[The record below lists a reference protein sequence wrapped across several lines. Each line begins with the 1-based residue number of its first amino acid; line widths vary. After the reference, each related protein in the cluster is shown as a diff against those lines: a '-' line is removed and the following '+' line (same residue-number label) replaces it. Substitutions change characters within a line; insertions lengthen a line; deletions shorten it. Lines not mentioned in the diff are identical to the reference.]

1 MTALKIP
8 SAGPGLPAGRGTRLA
23 LTALRGS
30 RRFGGPVAAVA
41 VGIALV
47 LVLQGNGFASTLVLD
62 MLIYAIAAMS
72 LDFLGGYAGLI
83 SLGQA
88 GFLGVGAY
96 GVAIAEV
103 HFFSPWAA
111 VGIGLGATLALGL
124 ALGIVAVRVRG
135 VSFVIITLAM
145 GQVLWGLAFQWVG
158 LSEGDNGIPLTILP
172 SIGPFDLNDP
182 LTLRMTVLAVFA
194 AVALLLVTM
203 VHSPFGLSLR
213 GVRSNETR
221 MAALGYR
228 TGLHCYLAWVIAVFF
243 TGVAGVLY
251 IFVNQLISPA
261 TMAFNQDGLLV
272 IMVVLG
278 GLRSIW
284 GPALGAVVI
293 VLFQQELSIYL
304 DRWQTVMGL
313 TLIAVVLF
321 SPGGLW
327 GLVRAAGRRR
337 DALIARLRGP
347 PGEAGRA
354 VTAGPARPAEPPALE
369 ADHLCRR
376 FRGVTAVA
384 DVSLRVAAGARFG
397 IIGPNGAG
405 KTTLFN
411 LLSGELR
418 PTTGSVALFGRN
430 ITALRTYRRAA
441 LGLGRTFQITR
452 IFSDLTVLENLTLA
466 LHGLSRSKLSL
477 LRPVAQL
484 PGQDDR
490 GGRPRRQ
497 LRAGAAAGG
506 ARLRSVPRRGAGAR
520 GAARARAQAEGA
532 TARRAGG
539 RALAGRAGEHPGAAD
554 VAAGRADPGH
564 DRARHRRPARR
575 RRLRRPCSTWARS

>member
-1 MTALKIP
+1 MTAGGQAP
-8 SAGPGLPAGRGTRLA
+8 AGRASAGRAPAVEVPPAGPGLPAGRGTRLA
-23 LTALRGS
+23 LTALLGS

-41 VGIALV
+41 AGVALV
-47 LVLQGNGFASTLVLD
+47 LLLQGNGFASTLVLN
-62 MLIYAIAAMS
+62 MLVYAIAAMS

-111 VGIGLGATLALGL
+111 VGIGLGATLVLGL

-194 AVALLLVTM
+194 AVALLLVAI

-261 TMAFNQDGLLV
+261 TMAFSQDGLLV

-337 DALIARLRGP
+337 DALIARL
-347 PGEAGRA
+347 E
-354 VTAGPARPAEPPALE
+354 ARP
-369 ADHLCRR
+369 
-376 FRGVTAVA
+376 
-384 DVSLRVAAGARFG
+384 
-397 IIGPNGAG
+397 G
-405 KTTLFN
+405 K
-411 LLSGELR
+411 
-418 PTTGSVALFGRN
+418 
-430 ITALRTYRRAA
+430 
-441 LGLGRTFQITR
+441 
-452 IFSDLTVLENLTLA
+452 
-466 LHGLSRSKLSL
+466 
-477 LRPVAQL
+477 
-484 PGQDDR
+484 R
-490 GGRPRRQ
+490 GGP
-497 LRAGAAAGG
+497 
-506 ARLRSVPRRGAGAR
+506 
-520 GAARARAQAEGA
+520 
-532 TARRAGG
+532 
-539 RALAGRAGEHPGAAD
+539 
-554 VAAGRADPGH
+554 
-564 DRARHRRPARR
+564 
-575 RRLRRPCSTWARS
+575 

>member
-1 MTALKIP
+1 VTAGEKAGAVAVSP
-8 SAGPGLPAGRGTRLA
+8 AGPGLPPGRGARLA
-23 LTALRGS
+23 LTALRGA
-30 RRFGGPVAAVA
+30 RRFTAPVAAVA
-41 VGIALV
+41 VGVALV
-47 LVLQGNGFASTLVLD
+47 LLLQGNGFTSTLVVD
-62 MLIYAIAAMS
+62 MLVYAIAAMS

-111 VGIGLGATLALGL
+111 VGIGLGAALVLGL

-172 SIGPFDLNDP
+172 SIGSFDLNDP

-194 AVALLLVTM
+194 VVALLLVII

-228 TGLHCYLAWVIAVFF
+228 TGLHYYLAWVIAIFF

-261 TMAFNQDGLLV
+261 TMAFSQDGLLV

-337 DALIARLRGP
+337 DALIARL
-347 PGEAGRA
+347 E
-354 VTAGPARPAEPPALE
+354 ARP
-369 ADHLCRR
+369 
-376 FRGVTAVA
+376 
-384 DVSLRVAAGARFG
+384 
-397 IIGPNGAG
+397 G
-405 KTTLFN
+405 K
-411 LLSGELR
+411 
-418 PTTGSVALFGRN
+418 
-430 ITALRTYRRAA
+430 
-441 LGLGRTFQITR
+441 
-452 IFSDLTVLENLTLA
+452 
-466 LHGLSRSKLSL
+466 
-477 LRPVAQL
+477 
-484 PGQDDR
+484 R
-490 GGRPRRQ
+490 GGP
-497 LRAGAAAGG
+497 
-506 ARLRSVPRRGAGAR
+506 
-520 GAARARAQAEGA
+520 
-532 TARRAGG
+532 
-539 RALAGRAGEHPGAAD
+539 
-554 VAAGRADPGH
+554 
-564 DRARHRRPARR
+564 
-575 RRLRRPCSTWARS
+575 

>member
-1 MTALKIP
+1 MTAGGQAPAGRASTGQAAAGQAPAVEIP
-8 SAGPGLPAGRGTRLA
+8 AAGPGLPAGHGTRLA

-47 LVLQGNGFASTLVLD
+47 LLLQGNGFASTLVLD
-62 MLIYAIAAMS
+62 MLVYAIAAMS

-182 LTLRMTVLAVFA
+182 LTLRMTVLVVFA
-194 AVALLLVTM
+194 VVALLLVTF

-228 TGLHCYLAWVIAVFF
+228 TGLHYYLAWVIAVFF

-261 TMAFNQDGLLV
+261 TMAFSQDGLLV

-327 GLVRAAGRRR
+327 GLVRAVGRRR
-337 DALIARLRGP
+337 DALIARL
-347 PGEAGRA
+347 EAR
-354 VTAGPARPAEPPALE
+354 
-369 ADHLCRR
+369 
-376 FRGVTAVA
+376 
-384 DVSLRVAAGARFG
+384 S
-397 IIGPNGAG
+397 G
-405 KTTLFN
+405 K
-411 LLSGELR
+411 
-418 PTTGSVALFGRN
+418 
-430 ITALRTYRRAA
+430 
-441 LGLGRTFQITR
+441 
-452 IFSDLTVLENLTLA
+452 
-466 LHGLSRSKLSL
+466 
-477 LRPVAQL
+477 
-484 PGQDDR
+484 R
-490 GGRPRRQ
+490 GGP
-497 LRAGAAAGG
+497 
-506 ARLRSVPRRGAGAR
+506 
-520 GAARARAQAEGA
+520 
-532 TARRAGG
+532 
-539 RALAGRAGEHPGAAD
+539 
-554 VAAGRADPGH
+554 
-564 DRARHRRPARR
+564 
-575 RRLRRPCSTWARS
+575 

>member
-1 MTALKIP
+1 VTAGGRAGAVALSP
-8 SAGPGLPAGRGTRLA
+8 AGPGLPPGRGTRLA

-30 RRFGGPVAAVA
+30 HRFGGPVAGVA
-41 VGIALV
+41 VGVALV
-47 LVLQGNGFASTLVLD
+47 LLLQGNGFASTLILN
-62 MLIYAIAAMS
+62 MLVYAIAAMS

-111 VGIGLGATLALGL
+111 VGIGLGAVLALGL
-124 ALGIVAVRVRG
+124 ALGIVAVRVKG

-158 LSEGDNGIPLTILP
+158 LSEGDNGIPLAILP

-182 LTLRMTVLAVFA
+182 LTLRMTALAVFA
-194 AVALLLVTM
+194 VVALLLVTF

-221 MAALGYR
+221 LAALGYR
-228 TGLHCYLAWVIAVFF
+228 TGLHRYLAWVIAVFF

-261 TMAFNQDGLLV
+261 AMAFSQDGLLV

-278 GLRSIW
+278 GLGSIW

-304 DRWQTVMGL
+304 SRWQTLMGL

-327 GLVRAAGRRR
+327 GMVRAAGRRR
-337 DALIARLRGP
+337 DALIARL
-347 PGEAGRA
+347 EA
-354 VTAGPARPAEPPALE
+354 
-369 ADHLCRR
+369 
-376 FRGVTAVA
+376 
-384 DVSLRVAAGARFG
+384 
-397 IIGPNGAG
+397 
-405 KTTLFN
+405 
-411 LLSGELR
+411 
-418 PTTGSVALFGRN
+418 
-430 ITALRTYRRAA
+430 
-441 LGLGRTFQITR
+441 
-452 IFSDLTVLENLTLA
+452 
-466 LHGLSRSKLSL
+466 
-477 LRPVAQL
+477 
-484 PGQDDR
+484 
-490 GGRPRRQ
+490 
-497 LRAGAAAGG
+497 
-506 ARLRSVPRRGAGAR
+506 
-520 GAARARAQAEGA
+520 
-532 TARRAGG
+532 
-539 RALAGRAGEHPGAAD
+539 
-554 VAAGRADPGH
+554 
-564 DRARHRRPARR
+564 RPARR
-575 RRLRRPCSTWARS
+575 SAS